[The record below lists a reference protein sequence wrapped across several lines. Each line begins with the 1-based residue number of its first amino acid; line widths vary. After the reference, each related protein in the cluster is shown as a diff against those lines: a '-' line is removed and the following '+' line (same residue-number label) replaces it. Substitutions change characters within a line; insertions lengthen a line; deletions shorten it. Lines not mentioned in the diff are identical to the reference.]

1 MPTYLIT
8 MRTYG
13 TWLHGDPRT
22 YVTRQHNQYGTPML
36 PADPTIHR
44 RARKAQKH
52 AAVLLGPE
60 HRFVVHAT
68 IIEVCAYR
76 KWYLHAQNVRTNHAH
91 VIVSAEHSAER
102 TLADL
107 KAYTTRRL
115 REAHLAD
122 IQAPVWSYHGS
133 TPHLF
138 TPDDITRAKRYVLEE
153 QGEPLPMTPPEG
165 WRNVPRA

>member
-13 TWLHGDPRT
+13 TWLHGDSRT
-22 YVTRQHNQYGTPML
+22 YVTRTYNQYGTPTL
-36 PADPTIHR
+36 PPDHSVHR
-44 RARKAQKH
+44 RARKAQLH
-52 AAVLLGPE
+52 DAVELGPE

-91 VIVSAEHSAER
+91 VIVTAEHSAER

-115 REAHLAD
+115 RETGLVGAKS
-122 IQAPVWSYHGS
+122 PVWSFHGS

-138 TPDDITRAKRYVLEE
+138 TPEDIARAKRYVLED

-165 WRNVPRA
+165 WR